1 MQAFVTGGSGYLGRN
16 LVDALVARG
25 DAVRALA
32 RSAPSADAVR
42 SRGATAVDG
51 DLGDEAAMCEAMR
64 GCDVV
69 YHCAAQVG
77 GGPRDESVWFR
88 VNVGGTD
95 AVIRAAERA
104 GVPRLVHVS
113 TEAVLAGGGPL
124 RMVDETQ
131 PYPRRHIRPYGIT
144 KAIAEQHVVAAS
156 SDRLATVV
164 VRPRFVWGRDDST
177 LLPRFVEGARR
188 GQLAWFDGGRYRT
201 STTHVANAAAGLIAA
216 AERGRGGEIYF
227 VTDGEPV
234 VFRDFITAMLATQDV
249 AAPTRSVPLPLVR
262 GVASLLAGWA
272 TLTRARAEPLLT
284 PAALA
289 LVGHEMTMS
298 DAKARRE
305 LGYRPVVS
313 VEEGLAELRARHR
326 GDATLGSPVPQPP
339 RSLRSP
345 R

>member
-1 MQAFVTGGSGYLGRN
+1 MRAFVTGGSGYLGRN

-25 DAVRALA
+25 DTVHALA
-32 RSAPSADAVR
+32 RSSSSAEAVR
-42 SRGATAVDG
+42 SRGATPVDG
-51 DLGDEAAMCEAMR
+51 DVLDEDAMCEGMR

-88 VNVGGTD
+88 INVGGTD
-95 AVIRAAERA
+95 AVIRAAQRA
-104 GVPRLVHVS
+104 GVARLVHVS
-113 TEAVLAGGGPL
+113 TEAVLAGGQAL
-124 RMVDETQ
+124 RMADETH

-144 KAIAEQHVVAAS
+144 KAIAEQHAVAAS
-156 SDRLATVV
+156 GDRLATVV

-188 GQLAWFDGGRYRT
+188 GQLAWFGGGRYRT

-216 AERGRGGEIYF
+216 AEKGRGGEIYF

-249 AAPTRSVPLPLVR
+249 AAPTRSVPLVAVR
-262 GVASLLAGWA
+262 AAAALMSGWA
-272 TLTRARAEPLLT
+272 SLTRARDEPLLT
-284 PAALA
+284 PGALA
-289 LVGHEMTMS
+289 LVGQEMTVS

-305 LGYRPVVS
+305 LGYRPVITI
-313 VEEGLAELRARHR
+313 EEGLAELRARHR
-326 GDATLGSPVPQPP
+326 ATAA
-339 RSLRSP
+339 
-345 R
+345 